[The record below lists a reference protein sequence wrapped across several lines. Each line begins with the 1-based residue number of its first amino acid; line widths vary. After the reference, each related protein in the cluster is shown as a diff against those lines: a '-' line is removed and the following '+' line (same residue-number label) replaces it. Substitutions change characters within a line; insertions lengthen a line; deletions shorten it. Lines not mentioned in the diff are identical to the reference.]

1 MKNFLFKISALIVA
15 AALLGSLAA
24 CKKDGVSNDVGG
36 DDGYVLS
43 GRNTYPEV
51 AAPYESESRAA
62 LQRYLSAA
70 GNPLIKNSVAAEVAA
85 ELYAYACYNEEYI
98 DKYVYFSSQTGSTD
112 LGAMGSSTV
121 TKQDYKLIIYE
132 GEDTPGY
139 KYHYTIKHVD
149 EISGLVSVAESLFE
163 GGTKLRFVIDTNKLY
178 GFKGE
183 NSHYDETGEFK
194 EDVLTCSWTPMSD
207 AWGTIDPPIVKR
219 EGEKLTLDGI
229 RQDIIDT
236 AGGDDPVIHGNINIL
251 AEEIVQS
258 ATITEQQ
265 TESGAKYYNILVN
278 IDVGVANADAAS
290 MAMLRHANGSDDCV
304 WVSESDGG
312 RALTLIFQVWDNGLF
327 KLYGLRETW
336 KGKTN
341 GFSGMADSSLSVQY
355 SYSQKDTD
363 ISSRLDM
370 LEQQ

>member
-121 TKQDYKLIIYE
+121 TKQDYKLIIHE

-163 GGTKLRFVIDTNKLY
+163 GGTKLRFVVDTNKLY
-178 GFKGE
+178 GFKGG
-183 NSHYDETGEFK
+183 NSHYDKTGEFK

-236 AGGDDPVIHGNINIL
+236 AGGDDPAIHGNINIL
-251 AEEIVQS
+251 AEDIVQS